1 MLYRVDKRK
10 FQTGDVITPYTS
22 YEEIIDEERKEMEF
36 WLNKLRPKGMPERSQ
51 CLFLFQ
57 NLIDALRFSSKFGG
71 FVYGVSLQGCKLFV
85 GDMNKLDNILDI
97 FRFTDDE
104 NLWNTAV
111 IEYWKGVTHTFSPC
125 YEILACSARVE
136 MILWDQHDVQKLRDE
151 LNLFS
156 GNIECTSIYR
166 NLLQIVGH

>member
-1 MLYRVDKRK
+1 MMLYRVDKRK

-71 FVYGVSLQGCKLFV
+71 FV
-85 GDMNKLDNILDI
+85 
-97 FRFTDDE
+97 
-104 NLWNTAV
+104 
-111 IEYWKGVTHTFSPC
+111 
-125 YEILACSARVE
+125 
-136 MILWDQHDVQKLRDE
+136 
-151 LNLFS
+151 
-156 GNIECTSIYR
+156 
-166 NLLQIVGH
+166 